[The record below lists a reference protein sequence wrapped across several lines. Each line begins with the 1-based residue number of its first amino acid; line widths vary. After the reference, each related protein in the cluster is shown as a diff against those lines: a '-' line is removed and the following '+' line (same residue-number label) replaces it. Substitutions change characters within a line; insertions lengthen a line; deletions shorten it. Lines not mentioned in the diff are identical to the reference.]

1 MSTSEF
7 VLPFSNTEIE
17 KNWLKSTLTSEILNV
32 NFVKKD
38 GSERKMK
45 CTLMVDKIPS
55 EKSPKGSEKAKSDE
69 VLPVFD
75 LENEGWRSFRWD
87 SITSVEVIAD

>member
-1 MSTSEF
+1 MIKSEF

-32 NFVKKD
+32 TFIKSD

-45 CTLMVDKIPS
+45 CTLMEDKIPS
-55 EKSPKGSEKAKSDE
+55 EKAPKGSTKSKSDE

-75 LENEGWRSFRWD
+75 IENDGWRSFRWD
-87 SITSVEVIAD
+87 SIKQINFTL

>member
-1 MSTSEF
+1 MIKSEF

-17 KNWLKSTLTSEILNV
+17 KNWLKSTLATEILNV
-32 NFVKKD
+32 TFIKKD

-45 CTLMVDKIPS
+45 CTLMEDKIPS
-55 EKSPKGSEKAKSDE
+55 EKAPKGSEKSKSDE

-75 LENEGWRSFRWD
+75 IESDGWRSFRWD
-87 SITSVEVIAD
+87 SISSVEIIAD

>member
-1 MSTSEF
+1 MIKSEF

-17 KNWLKSTLTSEILNV
+17 KNWLKSTLATEILNV
-32 NFVKKD
+32 TFIKKD

-45 CTLMVDKIPS
+45 CTLMEDKIPS
-55 EKSPKGSEKAKSDE
+55 EKTPKGSEKSKSDE

-75 LENEGWRSFRWD
+75 VESDGWRSFRWD
-87 SITSVEVIAD
+87 SISSVEIIAD